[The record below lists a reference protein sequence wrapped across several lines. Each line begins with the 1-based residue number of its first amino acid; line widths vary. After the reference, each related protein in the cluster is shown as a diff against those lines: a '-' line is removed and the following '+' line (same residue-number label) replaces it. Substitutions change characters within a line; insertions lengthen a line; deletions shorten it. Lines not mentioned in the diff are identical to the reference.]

1 MTDSPRRD
9 GSEPTQSF
17 GSGYPVDYP
26 DPAYSNQP
34 PYQGVYPA
42 VPGSAPQAGPNP
54 TQQLPPYS
62 PYGPDAGATG
72 QPPGAPVPPPG
83 TPPEP
88 DGHEPRLW
96 LWVLAAVAVLVALGL
111 VVALVIANGSSQ
123 ETVVAPQ
130 PITPQ
135 PSFST
140 SPKTPT
146 TTSRAPRPVP
156 APTTAPP
163 TETTPGPT
171 EAVTYEVAGEGRAI
185 NITYLDTGNVLQT
198 EFNVIL
204 TEAGEKKVNVIKV
217 VRELTGLGLKEA
229 KAVVDGAPGLV
240 TEGASKEEAEAAKKA
255 LEEAGAKVE
264 LK

>member
-198 EFNVIL
+198 EFNVML
-204 TEAGEKKVNVIKV
+204 
-217 VRELTGLGLKEA
+217 
-229 KAVVDGAPGLV
+229 PW
-240 TEGASKEEAEAAKKA
+240 SKQ
-255 LEEAGAKVE
+255 VE
-264 LK
+264 LAQPATETASVSVVNFGPEVACTVTVNGVQTQHRTGSGITICVGTA

>member
-34 PYQGVYPA
+34 PYPGVYPA
-42 VPGSAPQAGPNP
+42 VPGSAPQASPNP
-54 TQQLPPYS
+54 TQQLPPYPP
-62 PYGPDAGATG
+62 PYGYDAGAPG
-72 QPPGAPVPPPG
+72 QPPGAPTPPPG
-83 TPPEP
+83 TPTPPEP

-96 LWVLAAVAVLVALGL
+96 LWILAGVAVLVALGL

-135 PSFST
+135 PNFST

-156 APTTAPP
+156 PATTAPP

-171 EAVTYEVAGEGRAI
+171 ETVTYEVTGEGRAI

-198 EFNVIL
+198 EFNVML
-204 TEAGEKKVNVIKV
+204 
-217 VRELTGLGLKEA
+217 
-229 KAVVDGAPGLV
+229 PW
-240 TEGASKEEAEAAKKA
+240 SKQ
-255 LEEAGAKVE
+255 VE
-264 LK
+264 LAQPATETASVSVVNFGPEVACTVTVNGVQTQHRTGSGITICVGTA

>member
-34 PYQGVYPA
+34 PYQSVYPA
-42 VPGSAPQAGPNP
+42 VPAPPPQANP
-54 TQQLPPYS
+54 TQQLPPSYP
-62 PYGPDAGATG
+62 PYGYDAGSTGQYGAGSPPPPDA
-72 QPPGAPVPPPG
+72 P

-96 LWVLAAVAVLVALGL
+96 LWILAAVAVLVALGL
-111 VVALVIANGSSQ
+111 VIALVIANGSSQ

-130 PITPQ
+130 PVTPQ

-140 SPKTPT
+140 SPKPST
-146 TTSRAPRPVP
+146 TTSRAPRPIP

-163 TETTPGPT
+163 TETSPGPT
-171 EAVTYEVAGEGRAI
+171 ETVTYEVTGEGRAI
-185 NITYLDTGNVLQT
+185 NITYLDTGNMLQT
-198 EFNVIL
+198 EFNVPL
-204 TEAGEKKVNVIKV
+204 PWSKQV
-217 VRELTGLGLKEA
+217 ELTAPATETA
-229 KAVVDGAPGLV
+229 SVSVVNFGPDVACTVSVNGVQTQHRTGTGITICVGTP
-240 TEGASKEEAEAAKKA
+240 
-255 LEEAGAKVE
+255 
-264 LK
+264 